1 MTVQG
6 GGVRQKRLDRLI
18 RQWLSIESKRFE
30 NNPQTV
36 KLVEYIV
43 KVAKGH
49 PGTMQELLDSSYAI
63 GNRFFTSSQ
72 SHDWRKLAFDFD
84 PSKSN
89 VEFDFNTKRSIHGR
103 RQ

>member
-1 MTVQG
+1 MTSSSFTLLCFALV
-6 GGVRQKRLDRLI
+6 

-36 KLVEYIV
+36 ELKEYIV
-43 KVAKGH
+43 KVAGGH
-49 PGTMQELLDSSYAI
+49 PGTIQELRDASHSI
-63 GNRFFTSSQ
+63 GSRFFASAQ

-89 VEFDFNTKRSIHGR
+89 VKFDFNTKRSIHGR
-103 RQ
+103 R